1 MEIVLCFV
9 AVAVLAY
16 FIGTINF
23 AKIVAW
29 RARRKDITK
38 IGSKNPGTMNMLR
51 SFGFWLALITFLCEV
66 LKAGAVCLVT
76 KVLFYHF
83 GLGAYGELAY
93 YVAGLFLIIG
103 YDFPVWSKF
112 KGGKGV
118 ACMAGIFL
126 FTNLWYVGIGWFV
139 LCFILL
145 ILLDYG
151 CVVSFT
157 YIGGLSI
164 ANTIFVWLKGVAYMG
179 NTFAWIVTAII
190 WFLFALMIFKHRG
203 NIKRLINHTENK
215 VGFKEKLSKIFNKE
229 KKEKTQ
235 EEALQ
240 TDNTIEEPVQTTETK
255 VEENK
260 QIQDEE

>member
-1 MEIVLCFV
+1 MEIILCFV
-9 AVAVLAY
+9 AVAVIAY

-29 RARRKDITK
+29 HARRKDITK

-66 LKAGAVCLVT
+66 LKAGAICLIT

-83 GLGAYGELAY
+83 GFGAYGELAY
-93 YVAGLFLIIG
+93 YIAGLFLILG

-139 LCFILL
+139 LCFVMLV
-145 ILLDYG
+145 LLDYG

-164 ANTIFVWLKGVAYMG
+164 ANTIFVWFEGVAYMG

-203 NIKRLINHTENK
+203 NIRRLINHTENK
-215 VGFKEKLSKIFNKE
+215 VGFKAKLSKIFKKGESEESQKTEEKDVKE
-229 KKEKTQ
+229 TEKQNDQTENNTTQ
-235 EEALQ
+235 NEE
-240 TDNTIEEPVQTTETK
+240 
-255 VEENK
+255 
-260 QIQDEE
+260 DEILS

>member
-1 MEIVLCFV
+1 MERILYFAIV
-9 AVAVLAY
+9 AVIAY
-16 FIGTINF
+16 FVGTINF

-29 RARRKDITK
+29 HARRKDITK

-51 SFGFWLALITFLCEV
+51 SFGFWLALTTFVCEV
-66 LKAGAVCLVT
+66 VKAGAVCLIT
-76 KVLFYHF
+76 KVIFRYF
-83 GLGAYGELAY
+83 GMVADAELAY
-93 YVAGLFLIIG
+93 YIAGFFLIIG

-145 ILLDYG
+145 IALDYG

-164 ANTIFVWLKGVAYMG
+164 ANTIYIWLKAVNIIGNVYAGVIAG
-179 NTFAWIVTAII
+179 II
-190 WFLFALMIFKHRG
+190 WFLFLLMIFKHRG
-203 NIKRLINHTENK
+203 NIKRLLNHAENK
-215 VGFKEKLSKIFNKE
+215 VGFKEKLSKIFKKKNEEILLDNKE
-229 KKEKTQ
+229 ESQNLSDKENQ
-235 EEALQ
+235 EE
-240 TDNTIEEPVQTTETK
+240 D
-255 VEENK
+255 
-260 QIQDEE
+260 